1 MLRSTGREYTRLNL
15 KLDLARVT
23 KEAGGLMEAVEPLEV
38 EVAAIHHV
46 EGARL
51 GNEHVE
57 DVDIVQFAVGDVD
70 EARDSAAQ
78 VEERVQF
85 HRRFGFAKLGP
96 WKQRQAQ
103 VDGGGIQGV
112 DRLGEIH
119 CKRLLSIQ
127 PACGADKGMGEL
139 GINAPVARLVGVG
152 QGAAAHFATQPQVIE
167 FGGCAPRHAS
177 MSRRLSR

>member
-1 MLRSTGREYTRLNL
+1 GAG
-15 KLDLARVT
+15 D
-23 KEAGGLMEAVEPLEV
+23 KETGGLMEAVEQLEV

-85 HRRFGFAKLGP
+85 HRRFVFAKLGP
-96 WKQRQAQ
+96 RKQRQAQ

-119 CKRLLSIQ
+119 RKF
-127 PACGADKGMGEL
+127 
-139 GINAPVARLVGVG
+139 GIRV
-152 QGAAAHFATQPQVIE
+152 Q
-167 FGGCAPRHAS
+167 
-177 MSRRLSR
+177 